1 MKKKLSRSVTPQ
13 TKRTIPR
20 NLSDVLLAGTPRALS
35 LWLADA
41 DHDLMGEQV
50 AALDDAGASALTDLL
65 TPASARELL
74 DSIDEYQAF
83 TFLKKL
89 PLPVAAG
96 LLETL
101 DSDDAASVIDYMD
114 EDDTRDVL
122 RAMEF
127 SHSALVRGLLAW
139 PDDSAASRMRPE
151 YLSVD
156 LDATMLD
163 AVEAARRDPEDLEEG
178 VFVTRVEPGGTVVL
192 GWLSPHEMVLA
203 KRADLVA
210 DHMVAAERVQQWSV
224 KPLADQEK
232 VVDKVRT
239 LDSDVVPVM
248 DGPHLLG
255 VITND
260 TVRDILKEETTEDV
274 EMMGGSAPLEVPYL
288 QASPALLWGKRVIW
302 LLVLFVASMYTSNVM
317 QAFEDVLEAA
327 IALNFFVPLLIGT
340 GGNVG
345 TQITTTLIRAIASD
359 GVSLRDVGKV
369 LWKEFRTG
377 LLIAATMAAAGM
389 VRAWTMGVG
398 WPVTFTV
405 IISLAAIVMWSSL
418 VASILPL
425 ILKKMRLDPAVVSA
439 PMISTIVDG
448 TGLLIY
454 FMVARLLIPGL

>member
-1 MKKKLSRSVTPQ
+1 MKKKLSRSVSPQ
-13 TKRTIPR
+13 TKRVVPR
-20 NLSDVLLAGTPRALS
+20 DLSDVLLAGTPRALS

-151 YLSVD
+151 YLSVE
-156 LDATMLD
+156 LDATMMD

-178 VFVTRVEPGGTVVL
+178 VFVTRSESGGNVVL
-192 GWLSPHEMVLA
+192 GWLSPNEMVLA

-210 DHMVAAERVQQWSV
+210 DHMIPAERVQQWSV

-232 VVDKVRT
+232 VVHRVRT

-248 DGPHLLG
+248 DGPYLLG
-255 VITND
+255 VITSD

-274 EMMGGSAPLEVPYL
+274 EMMGGSAPLDVPYM

-377 LLIAATMAAAGM
+377 LLIASTMAAAGL

>member
-1 MKKKLSRSVTPQ
+1 MKKKLLRSVAGQP
-13 TKRTIPR
+13 RPVVPR
-20 NLSDVLLAGTPRALS
+20 NLSDVLVAGTPRALS

-156 LDATMLD
+156 VDATMLD
-163 AVEAARRDPEDLEEG
+163 AVEAARQDPEDLEEG
-178 VFVTRVEPGGTVVL
+178 VFVTRAESGGNVVL

-210 DHMVAAERVQQWSV
+210 DHMVAPERVQQWSV
-224 KPLADQEK
+224 KPLADQER
-232 VVDKVRT
+232 VIHRVRT

-248 DGPHLLG
+248 DGPYLLG
-255 VITND
+255 VITSD

-274 EMMGGSAPLEVPYL
+274 EMMGGSAPLDVPYM

-317 QAFEDVLEAA
+317 KAFEDVLAAA

-359 GVSLRDVGKV
+359 GVTLRDVGKT

-377 LLIAATMAAAGM
+377 LLIAATMAGAGLI
-389 VRAWTMGVG
+389 RAWTMGVG

-405 IISLAAIVMWSSL
+405 LISLAAIVMWSSL

-425 ILKKMRLDPAVVSA
+425 ILQKVRLDPAVVSA

-454 FMVARLLIPGL
+454 FMVARMLIPGL

>member
-1 MKKKLSRSVTPQ
+1 MKKKMSRPGAPVPKSVVP
-13 TKRTIPR
+13 RT
-20 NLSDVLLAGTPRALS
+20 LTDVLSAGTPRALS

-41 DHDLMGEQV
+41 DHEVMGEQV
-50 AALDDAGASALTDLL
+50 AALDDAQASALTDLL

-74 DSIDEYQAF
+74 DSVDEYQAF

-139 PDDSAASRMRPE
+139 PDDTAASRMRPE
-151 YLSVD
+151 YLRVD
-156 LDATMLD
+156 PDATMLD

-178 VFVTRVEPGGTVVL
+178 VFVTRSEPSGEVVL
-192 GWLSPHEMVLA
+192 GWLSPNEMVLA
-203 KRADLVA
+203 KRADRVE
-210 DHMVAAERVQQWSV
+210 DHMTPAERVQQWSV

-232 VVDKVRT
+232 VVHRVRK

-248 DGPHLLG
+248 DGQYLLG

-274 EMMGGSAPLEVPYL
+274 EMMGGSAPLDVPYM
-288 QASPALLWGKRVIW
+288 QASPLLLWGKRVIW

-317 QAFEDVLEAA
+317 QAFEDVLAAA

-359 GVSLRDVGKV
+359 GVSLVDVWKV

-377 LLIAATMAAAGM
+377 LLIAGTMATAGL

-425 ILKKMRLDPAVVSA
+425 ILKKVRLDPAVVSA

-454 FMVARLLIPGL
+454 FMVARMLIPGL